1 MREGIRCRLTRRN
14 NMEMELV
21 TGNGNEI
28 ELRSRGQLRTET
40 ELNLS
45 VSFSF
50 LQSDDRFAMTNW
62 AGGGREGNP
71 WSNYQCCARP
81 QQLVLPLSPSLPL
94 SLSLSLFLSISLFRS
109 SSVLLL
115 SFQCRDRIPRFARFL
130 PQTQLDSHLTAA
142 TASWFLRSTCLSGRR
157 LQFSSLCLPRSPLRH
172 SSRNPF
178 WFTLVIRSALKPK
191 TQLI

>member
-71 WSNYQCCARP
+71 
-81 QQLVLPLSPSLPL
+81 
-94 SLSLSLFLSISLFRS
+94 
-109 SSVLLL
+109 
-115 SFQCRDRIPRFARFL
+115 
-130 PQTQLDSHLTAA
+130 
-142 TASWFLRSTCLSGRR
+142 
-157 LQFSSLCLPRSPLRH
+157 
-172 SSRNPF
+172 
-178 WFTLVIRSALKPK
+178 
-191 TQLI
+191 